1 MRNCSE
7 EVKISCSSANAM
19 NNSGKEALAKRLRIA
34 KRIEDCDGVR
44 DCCTCEEIL
53 DGKEIEYSEVAK
65 IGKLVKDNRKK
76 IKAGESDEEFLRRGL
91 AKVSRIEKQSRIA
104 KKKNTLS
111 RCLRYGPVGRI
122 YLA

>member
-1 MRNCSE
+1 M
-7 EVKISCSSANAM
+7 K
-19 NNSGKEALAKRLRIA
+19 NSGKEALAKRLRIA
-34 KRIEDCDGVR
+34 KKIEDCDGVR

-65 IGKLVKDNRKK
+65 IGKLVEDNREK

-104 KKKNTLS
+104 KKKNIAVSTIRPS
-111 RCLRYGPVGRI
+111 WSNIFCLILPANPLGDQESSI
-122 YLA
+122 SAH